1 MTFRRMLIV
10 GVAAVAVALL
20 AVELPEIQR
29 YIKMETM

>member
-1 MTFRRMLIV
+1 MTFRRMLLV
-10 GVAAVAVALL
+10 GVAVAVALI